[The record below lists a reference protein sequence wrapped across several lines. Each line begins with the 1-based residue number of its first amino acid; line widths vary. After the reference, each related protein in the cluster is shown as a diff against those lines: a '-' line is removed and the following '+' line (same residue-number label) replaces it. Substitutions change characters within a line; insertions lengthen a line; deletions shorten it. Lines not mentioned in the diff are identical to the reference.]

1 MFGGKEMK
9 KIVGLGLILAV
20 SFGLAGCGSSDSGSD
35 SKESSAKTEATSSV
49 ATNETTVA
57 SSAKEESNAKATYK
71 DRTLTAPDGVLKITG
86 FERGTDY
93 EGKPMFYVFF
103 DLTNNT
109 QEAQNV
115 QMQYMSF
122 VQAKQNTGA
131 TTEDLQMSMMMDN
144 PYQEKADLLQKDI
157 NPGATVSGVYY
168 YNFADETQPVTFEFT
183 DSLVS
188 FNGPIATEDIQI
200 P

>member
-1 MFGGKEMK
+1 MK

-35 SKESSAKTEATSSV
+35 TKESSAKTEATSSV

-57 SSAKEESNAKATYK
+57 SSATEEANAKATYK
-71 DRTLTAPDGVLKITG
+71 DHTLTAPDGVLKITG

-109 QEAQNV
+109 KEAQNV

-131 TTEDLQMSMMMDN
+131 TTENLEMAMLMDN

-168 YNFADETQPVTFEFT
+168 YNFADENQPVTFEFT
-183 DSLVS
+183 DTMFS
-188 FNGPIATEDIQI
+188 FDGPIATEDIQI

>member
-1 MFGGKEMK
+1 MK

>member
-1 MFGGKEMK
+1 MK
-9 KIVGLGLILAV
+9 KIVGLGLILVV
-20 SFGLAGCGSSDSGSD
+20 SFGLAGCGSSDSGSGTN
-35 SKESSAKTEATSSV
+35 ESSSKTEATSSV
-49 ATNETTVA
+49 ATQESTVA
-57 SSAKEESNAKATYK
+57 SSATKETDAKATYK

-109 QEAQNV
+109 KEAQNV

-122 VQAKQNTGA
+122 VQAKQNTGD
-131 TTEDLQMSMMMDN
+131 TTETLDMSMLMDN

-168 YNFADETQPVTFEFT
+168 YNFADESKPVTFEFT
-183 DSLVS
+183 DTM
-188 FNGPIATEDIQI
+188 FNFDGPIATEDIQI

>member
-1 MFGGKEMK
+1 MK
-9 KIVGLGLILAV
+9 KIVGLGLILVV
-20 SFGLAGCGSSDSGSD
+20 SFGLAGCGSSDSGSGTN
-35 SKESSAKTEATSSV
+35 ESSSKTEATSSA
-49 ATNETTVA
+49 ATQESTVA
-57 SSAKEESNAKATYK
+57 SSATKETDAKATYK

-109 QEAQNV
+109 KEAQNV

-122 VQAKQNTGA
+122 VQAKQNTGD
-131 TTEDLQMSMMMDN
+131 TTETLDMSMLMDN

-168 YNFADETQPVTFEFT
+168 YNFADESKPVTFEFT
-183 DSLVS
+183 DTM
-188 FNGPIATEDIQI
+188 FNFDGPIATEDIQI